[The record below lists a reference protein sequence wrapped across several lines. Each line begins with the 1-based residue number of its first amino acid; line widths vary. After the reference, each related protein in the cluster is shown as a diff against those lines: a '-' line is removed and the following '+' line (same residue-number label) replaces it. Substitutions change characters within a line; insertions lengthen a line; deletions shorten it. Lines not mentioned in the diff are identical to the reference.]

1 MIGRNAAVAEMGKH
15 RHEVDGPLGF
25 AAWLGVH
32 AMLLSGVR
40 EKTDA
45 FMKWGWEYVSNSRPD
60 SLIESRSSVAID
72 WDDGDQRSPR
82 SRRTSRTPTSPR
94 RARRPFNLTSRRSC
108 LLLGAA

>member
-1 MIGRNAAVAEMGKH
+1 MAMIGRNAAVAEMGKH

-72 WDDGDQRSPR
+72 WDDGDHKESEEPPNLPDPDEPAPR
-82 SRRTSRTPTSPR
+82 TATV
-94 RARRPFNLTSRRSC
+94 
-108 LLLGAA
+108 